1 MAVSPDPDIS
11 LVPGVDELQHAIC
24 KLTATEK
31 NIITDVLQRDEEV
44 RLQEEQ
50 RLRFVLPICV
60 VPHHF
65 ACSSR
70 LFDSTFCLVYIDISI
85 SISL

>member
-1 MAVSPDPDIS
+1 MMAVSPDPDIS

-60 VPHHF
+60 VPHHLVVHRG
-65 ACSSR
+65 CSIQLS
-70 LFDSTFCLVYIDISI
+70 VWYI
-85 SISL
+85 